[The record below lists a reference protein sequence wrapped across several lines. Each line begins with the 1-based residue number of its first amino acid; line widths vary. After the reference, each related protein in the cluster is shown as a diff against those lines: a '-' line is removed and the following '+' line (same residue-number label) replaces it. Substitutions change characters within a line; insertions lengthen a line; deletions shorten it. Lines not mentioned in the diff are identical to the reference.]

1 MPGFEIVNDYFED
14 FSAWILK
21 AREGK
26 SRSVGGFCALDILQ
40 DHLHTHPRSGAPA
53 RGPLAIC

>member
-1 MPGFEIVNDYFED
+1 MPGFEIVNDYFKD

-26 SRSVGGFCALDILQ
+26 SRGVGGFCALDNSQ
-40 DHLHTHPRSGAPA
+40 DHLHIRPRSGAPA
-53 RGPLAIC
+53 RGPLAIS